1 MMETEKAEMDY
12 NKLRTK
18 INNDLHRKDADIIP
32 DKLEEILSKYSFSEE
47 DEIYLVVI
55 EELLYTLLR
64 GQTVRPRLL
73 YEVLNDIFRDYE

>member
-1 MMETEKAEMDY
+1 MDY
-12 NKLRTK
+12 NKLRKK
-18 INNDLHRKDADIIP
+18 INDDLRRKDADIIP
-32 DKLEEILSKYSFSEE
+32 DKLEDILSKYSFNEE

-64 GQTVRPRLL
+64 GQIIRSPLL

>member
-1 MMETEKAEMDY
+1 MDY

>member
-1 MMETEKAEMDY
+1 MDY
-12 NKLRTK
+12 SKLRIK

-32 DKLEEILSKYSFSEE
+32 DKLDDILSKYSFSEE

-55 EELLYTLLR
+55 EELLYTLLQ
-64 GQTVRPRLL
+64 GQIVRSPLL

>member
-1 MMETEKAEMDY
+1 MDY

-64 GQTVRPRLL
+64 GQTVRAPLL